1 MQHLGYVACAR
12 PLVRAVEYTRTHE
25 LIRVLSSRSTRMLT
39 RSTLDGRRNWDT
51 LASHICSPPPSI
63 RRRRRQRRQS
73 SEPPLCQTSEDHLQL
88 LGGCGLPF
96 YSGTAN
102 NSRAAMNYSVTIG
115 PDSHV
120 DESALPVSTY
130 AADVGYFIDSTAIN
144 TAGSTT
150 FQDPLPG
157 RHADG
162 SPLPPGKY
170 ATMLFT
176 LSMTTL

>member
-1 MQHLGYVACAR
+1 MQSATFDSKKKAAAAAILG
-12 PLVRAVEYTRTHE
+12 
-25 LIRVLSSRSTRMLT
+25 
-39 RSTLDGRRNWDT
+39 TLYAKHPKT
-51 LASHICSPPPSI
+51 ASNYWA
-63 RRRRRQRRQS
+63 
-73 SEPPLCQTSEDHLQL
+73 DV
-88 LGGCGLPF
+88 GYF

-102 NSRAAMNYSVTIG
+102 NKSGNAMNYPDTIG

-170 ATMLFT
+170 ATYVGYFVDDNALNHV
-176 LSMTTL
+176 